1 MSQNTSGPRAKEHP
15 VVEATWKP
23 GVETSSDGR
32 WVVPADMIP
41 AAVETSQN
49 VTQFYHAVRRHWIG
63 ILAAGLLLGGGAAA
77 GVWFGWGSHYTA
89 RAVLKV
95 AYQPQVVAFQ
105 TAETQ
110 QQARA
115 PEAFEVFKDT
125 QIQLIKSDVVLTPAL
140 RDPAARELEP
150 IRKRGAAAAEWLAD
164 EIEVGFPQEAEI
176 MEVRF
181 TSRDPAEAATLVNAV
196 VEAYLEDVVNR
207 GTQERRERLDK
218 VEQAIAQKDTELRE
232 AWNEISRLSRDFGVS
247 EDEAM
252 RLKQQLIQQ
261 ELADYRREYMRTQ
274 FELRRARGELEAQRA
289 LLAVVDETEISPHE
303 IDRLLQT
310 DPFARP
316 LAEQIAWKRAAAS
329 YVALN
334 VRPEAV
340 ARYATPYQSDLQ
352 ALQAQFEQ
360 RAAELQESLR
370 DKQRSEIQ
378 QTIREKEIEVAML
391 VDREEQLRQ
400 DVERLEEEARHL
412 GGVYVDV
419 EVARENVRT
428 LQASLRSLKQE
439 RDKIEVELQSRP
451 RIELLQRAEPPV
463 VQDGLPVR
471 IALSV
476 LAGLVGLGL
485 PLVGITLWDISAS
498 PVNTTADVSRRAGVP
513 VAGSLPRIPPAVL
526 RRLGSPG
533 RRNRLW
539 HHRLTESVDGIC
551 ARLLRE
557 AELHDRRVILVTSAE
572 SGEGKSTLA
581 TQLAMSLARNG
592 RSTVLVDFDLRHPA
606 LAAVFGVSETP
617 GISEVL
623 RGETDLQSVLRDT
636 SVVGMSVITAGQCD
650 RRAITALA
658 NGAGGAV
665 FKELREEFDFVV
677 VDSSPVLP
685 VADTRFISQHVDR
698 VLLSVFQDASQVPKI
713 SSAREILEA
722 FGVENIEAVVI
733 GSAGGHQDR
742 RLQYDLEATS

>member
-1 MSQNTSGPRAKEHP
+1 
-15 VVEATWKP
+15 
-23 GVETSSDGR
+23 
-32 WVVPADMIP
+32 
-41 AAVETSQN
+41 
-49 VTQFYHAVRRHWIG
+49 
-63 ILAAGLLLGGGAAA
+63 
-77 GVWFGWGSHYTA
+77 
-89 RAVLKV
+89 
-95 AYQPQVVAFQ
+95 
-105 TAETQ
+105 
-110 QQARA
+110 
-115 PEAFEVFKDT
+115 
-125 QIQLIKSDVVLTPAL
+125 
-140 RDPAARELEP
+140 
-150 IRKRGAAAAEWLAD
+150 
-164 EIEVGFPQEAEI
+164 
-176 MEVRF
+176 
-181 TSRDPAEAATLVNAV
+181 
-196 VEAYLEDVVNR
+196 
-207 GTQERRERLDK
+207 
-218 VEQAIAQKDTELRE
+218 
-232 AWNEISRLSRDFGVS
+232 
-247 EDEAM
+247 
-252 RLKQQLIQQ
+252 
-261 ELADYRREYMRTQ
+261 
-274 FELRRARGELEAQRA
+274 
-289 LLAVVDETEISPHE
+289 
-303 IDRLLQT
+303 
-310 DPFARP
+310 
-316 LAEQIAWKRAAAS
+316 
-329 YVALN
+329 